1 VGCSRSGDLRSDLPD
16 AQPLLFSKQ
25 WRRSRRRKVQ
35 IDTLLAREGKGRRME
50 FDVLALAAKIS
61 EERERERE
69 RERGRE
75 CLDFGKRRE
84 KWQFLWLVTTFA

>member
-69 RERGRE
+69 RKRMFGLWQAKRKVAVSLASHDF
-75 CLDFGKRRE
+75 CL
-84 KWQFLWLVTTFA
+84 VS